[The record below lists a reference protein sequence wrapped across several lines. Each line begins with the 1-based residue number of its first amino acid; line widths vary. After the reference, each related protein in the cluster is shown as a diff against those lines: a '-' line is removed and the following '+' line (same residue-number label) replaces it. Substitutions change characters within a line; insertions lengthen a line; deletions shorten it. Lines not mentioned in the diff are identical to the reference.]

1 MHANRAAYVLTD
13 RAEAASALPLQA
25 GFHRALA
32 DPAMLEILRNAANEL
47 GYALG

>member
-13 RAEAASALPLQA
+13 RTEATGALPSQPS
-25 GFHRALA
+25 FHRALA
-32 DPAMLEILRNAANEL
+32 DPAMLEILRTAAGEL